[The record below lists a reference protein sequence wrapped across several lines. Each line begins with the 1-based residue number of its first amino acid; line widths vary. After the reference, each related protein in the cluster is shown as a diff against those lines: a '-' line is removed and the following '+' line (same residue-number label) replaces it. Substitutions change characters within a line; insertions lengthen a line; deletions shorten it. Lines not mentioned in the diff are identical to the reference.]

1 VTAPGAVITRGAL
14 PTPAEAA
21 ALAAAV
27 AQVLEQERRL
37 AAAGGDPVPAAYRSA
52 WRQAGLREAHTAREV
67 R

>member
-1 VTAPGAVITRGAL
+1 VTAPAAVITRGAP

-27 AQVLEQERRL
+27 AQLLEQERRR
-37 AAAGGDPVPAAYRSA
+37 AAAPGDAMPAAYRSA
-52 WRQAGLREAHTAREV
+52 WRQAGIREAHAAREV